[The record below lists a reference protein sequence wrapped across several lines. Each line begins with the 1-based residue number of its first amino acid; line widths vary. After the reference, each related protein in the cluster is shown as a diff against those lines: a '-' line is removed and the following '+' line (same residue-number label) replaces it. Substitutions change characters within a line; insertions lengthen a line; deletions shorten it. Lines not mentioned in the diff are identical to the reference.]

1 MKEKYRRQAH
11 SVYYTRYHLV
21 FVTKYR
27 RNLFRKGLSDYLF
40 TVLKGIT
47 KQYPDIEILEMNTD
61 QDHIHLLVII
71 PPKYSIADVVRVL
84 KTNTSKAMRKKFPLI
99 KTMYEHNDLGLW
111 SDGYFVSTIGIDE
124 EQIKRYIEYQGQEDK
139 GGAQIALL

>member
-27 RNLFRKGLSDYLF
+27 RNLFRNGLSAYLF
-40 TVLKGIT
+40 TVLNVIA

-61 QDHIHLLVII
+61 QDHIHMLVII
-71 PPKYSIADVVRVL
+71 PPKYAISTIVRIF
-84 KTNTSKAMRKKFPLI
+84 KTNTARAMRKKFPFI
-99 KTMYEHNDLGLW
+99 KTMYEHSDLGMW
-111 SDGYFVSTIGIDE
+111 SDGYFVSTIGINE

-139 GGAQIALL
+139 GGAQVALL